1 MMMSNHSFSDGWW
14 WFSRWLM
21 DEIWNHWGWFPRL
34 HHQDV
39 PLDPRLLPAHSAP
52 QGPPSPWSAN
62 HLHSNK
68 KLESKQKKY
77 YSREKYPIWFWCR
90 SLSLSKNIK
99 EKNCGQLTIIM
110 NHLWSVTPQNMG
122 PPLASPPTVTW
133 RGTLLRYGVVPH
145 S

>member
-1 MMMSNHSFSDGWW
+1 MSNHSFSDGWW

-21 DEIWNHWGWFPRL
+21 DEIWNRWGWFPRL

-99 EKNCGQLTIIM
+99 EKK
-110 NHLWSVTPQNMG
+110 LWATDHNYEPLVIGDPPKHGTPARIAAHGNVKGHALALRGG
-122 PPLASPPTVTW
+122 PP
-133 RGTLLRYGVVPH
+133 
-145 S
+145 